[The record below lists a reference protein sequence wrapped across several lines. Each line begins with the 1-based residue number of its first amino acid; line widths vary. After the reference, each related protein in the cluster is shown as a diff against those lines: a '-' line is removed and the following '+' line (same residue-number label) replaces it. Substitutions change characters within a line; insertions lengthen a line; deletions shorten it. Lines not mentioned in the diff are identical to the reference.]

1 VIRIGPSR
9 APAHVI
15 ETVTLNVRL
24 DQSAFTEPGR
34 RGRRGELARTRGSG
48 NPLRDRTPDKPVAV
62 IRNRPHAAR
71 LLLAAR
77 CALLGL
83 AAASACALAPQPGAG
98 ESIYLRGVLPS
109 GAPLEGKRQAAGLT
123 ARGADA
129 ACVSCHQRSGLGT
142 YEGYN
147 LDVTI
152 PPIAGAYL
160 FHSREATTKEAVLPY
175 VAWMH
180 SNRDPYTDATLA
192 RAIRE
197 GLDSQGRPLS
207 ELMPRFALSDAD
219 MDSLIEYLKQLGSHP
234 APGVSERE
242 LHFAT
247 VITPDADPARRKAML
262 DVMEHY
268 FADKNLF
275 PIGNSRD
282 LRTSGKTQ
290 QAKSM
295 FMSHRLWRLHVW
307 DLTGPPSTWGAQ
319 LDADMNR
326 EPVFALVSGLG
337 GSNWAPVHQ
346 FCERRQ
352 LPCLFPNVDAPGDDS
367 RDFYPLY
374 FSKGVLLEADLI
386 ARQIAAGTQAAS
398 AAPSSTVLQVYRLG
412 DGGEAAAL
420 ALAAALKPLGTPV
433 RNQPLAPAS
442 GAKGVRQAVRQAQK
456 SDTLVLWLRPA
467 DLADLGDAA
476 GAPASVYVSGLM
488 GGLEHAPLPTAWR
501 GRARMTYP
509 YELPEKRE
517 LRVRYPLTWFSMR
530 HIPVVDEPLQ
540 VNTYLACGLLAETL
554 SHMSDNLVQPFLV
567 EMLQTSAERRLI
579 NTGYYPH
586 LVLALNQHFASK
598 GGYIVHFA
606 RPEGAQLVADSD
618 WIVP

>member
-1 VIRIGPSR
+1 M
-9 APAHVI
+9 
-15 ETVTLNVRL
+15 
-24 DQSAFTEPGR
+24 
-34 RGRRGELARTRGSG
+34 
-48 NPLRDRTPDKPVAV
+48 
-62 IRNRPHAAR
+62 RNRPHAAR
-71 LLLAAR
+71 LGLVAT

-83 AAASACALAPQPGAG
+83 TAAGAYARAPQPGAG
-98 ESIYLRGVLPS
+98 ESIYLHGTLPS
-109 GAPLEGKRQAAGLT
+109 GAALEGKRQAAGMS
-123 ARGADA
+123 AKGVDA
-129 ACVSCHQRSGLGT
+129 ACVSCHQRSGLGMS
-142 YEGYN
+142 EGYS
-147 LDVTI
+147 LAVTI

-197 GLDSQGRPLS
+197 GLDSQGRPLNA
-207 ELMPRFALSDAD
+207 LMPRFALSDAD

-247 VITPDADPARRKAML
+247 VITPDTDPARRKAML
-262 DVMEHY
+262 DVMQNY
-268 FADKNLF
+268 FANKNLF
-275 PIGNSRD
+275 PIGNSRP

-295 FMSHRLWRLHVW
+295 FMSHRLWQLHVW
-307 DLTGPPSTWGAQ
+307 ELTGPATTWDAQ
-319 LDADMNR
+319 LDTDMNR

-337 GSNWAPVHQ
+337 GNNWEPVHR

-352 LPCLFPNVDAPGDDS
+352 LPCLFPNVDAPIDDS

-386 ARQIAAGTQAAS
+386 ARQIAAGRQAAS
-398 AAPSSTVLQVYRLG
+398 AAPASTVLQVYRPG
-412 DGGEAAAL
+412 DAGEAAAL
-420 ALAAALKPLGTPV
+420 ALAATLKPLGIPV
-433 RNQPLAPAS
+433 RNQPLAPGS
-442 GAKGVRQAVRQAQK
+442 GGKGVSQAVRQAQQ

-467 DLADLGDAA
+467 DLAQLGDAT
-476 GAPASVYVSGLM
+476 GAPASVYVSGLL

-501 GRARMTYP
+501 ARARMTYP
-509 YELPEKRE
+509 YELPDRRE
-517 LRVRYPLTWFSMR
+517 LRVRYPLTWFSIR
-530 HIPVVDEPLQ
+530 NIPVVDEPLQ
-540 VNTYLACGLLAETL
+540 VNTYIACGLLAETL
-554 SHMSDNLVQPFLV
+554 SHMADNLVQPFMV
-567 EMLQTSAERRLI
+567 EMLQTSAENRLI
-579 NTGYYPH
+579 NTGYYPR

-606 RPEGAQLVADSD
+606 QPKGAQLVADSD

>member
-1 VIRIGPSR
+1 
-9 APAHVI
+9 VI

-24 DQSAFTEPGR
+24 DQSA
-34 RGRRGELARTRGSG
+34 L
-48 NPLRDRTPDKPVAV
+48 DKRVAV
-62 IRNRPHAAR
+62 IRKRPHAAR

-83 AAASACALAPQPGAG
+83 AAAGAYALAPQPSAG

-123 ARGADA
+123 ATGAAA

-160 FHSREATTKEAVLPY
+160 FHSREAHTKEAVLPY

-207 ELMPRFALSDAD
+207 ALMPRFALSDAD

-275 PIGNSRD
+275 PIGNSPE

-307 DLTGPPSTWGAQ
+307 DLTGPASTWGTQ
-319 LDADMNR
+319 LDADMKR

-337 GSNWAPVHQ
+337 ANNWAPVHQ

-352 LPCLFPNVDAPGDDS
+352 LPCLFPNVDAPVDDS
-367 RDFYPLY
+367 RAFYPLY

-386 ARQIAAGTQAAS
+386 ARQITAGTQAAS
-398 AAPSSTVLQVYRLG
+398 AEPASTVVQVYRLG

-420 ALAAALKPLGTPV
+420 ALAAALKPLGIPV
-433 RNQPLAPAS
+433 RNQPLAPAP
-442 GAKGVRQAVRQAQK
+442 GGKDVRQAVRQAQK
-456 SDTLVLWLRPA
+456 SDALVLWLRPA

-476 GAPASVYVSGLM
+476 AAPASVYVSGLM
-488 GGLEHAPLPTAWR
+488 GGLEHAPLPAAWR
-501 GRARMTYP
+501 DRARMTYP

-517 LRVRYPLTWFSMR
+517 LRVRYALTWFSIR

-554 SHMSDNLVQPFLV
+554 SHMSDNLVQPFMV

>member
-1 VIRIGPSR
+1 M
-9 APAHVI
+9 
-15 ETVTLNVRL
+15 
-24 DQSAFTEPGR
+24 
-34 RGRRGELARTRGSG
+34 
-48 NPLRDRTPDKPVAV
+48 
-62 IRNRPHAAR
+62 RNRPHAAR
-71 LLLAAR
+71 LCLAAI

-83 AAASACALAPQPGAG
+83 VAAGAYAVAPQPGAG
-98 ESIYLRGVLPS
+98 ESIYLHGVLPS
-109 GAPLEGKRQAAGLT
+109 GTPLEGKRIAAGLSAT
-123 ARGADA
+123 GVDA
-129 ACVSCHQRSGLGT
+129 ACVSCHQRSGLGMS
-142 YEGYN
+142 EGYN
-147 LDVTI
+147 LAVTI

-175 VAWMH
+175 VPWMH

-197 GLDSQGRPLS
+197 GLDSQGRPLNA
-207 ELMPRFALSDAD
+207 LMPRFALSDAE

-275 PIGNSRD
+275 PIGNSRP

-307 DLTGPPSTWGAQ
+307 QLTGPATTWGAQ

-337 GSNWAPVHQ
+337 GSNWAPVHR

-352 LPCLFPNVDAPGDDS
+352 LPCLFPNVDAPIDDS
-367 RDFYPLY
+367 RDFYSLY
-374 FSKGVLLEADLI
+374 FSKGVLLEAELI
-386 ARQIAAGTQAAS
+386 ARQIVAGRQAAS
-398 AAPSSTVLQVYRLG
+398 AAPASTVLQVYRLG
-412 DGGEAAAL
+412 DDGEAAAL
-420 ALAAALKPLGTPV
+420 ALDAALKPLGIAV
-433 RNQPLAPAS
+433 RNQPLTPGGKS
-442 GAKGVRQAVRQAQK
+442 VGQAVRQAQQ
-456 SDTLVLWLRPA
+456 SDVLVLWLRPA
-467 DLADLGDAA
+467 DLAGLGDTA

-488 GGLEHAPLPTAWR
+488 GGLEHAPLPPAWR
-501 GRARMTYP
+501 DRARMTYP

-517 LRVRYPLTWFSMR
+517 LRVRYALTWFSIP

-540 VNTYLACGLLAETL
+540 VNTYIACGLLAETL
-554 SHMSDNLVQPFLV
+554 SHMADNLVQPFMV
-567 EMLQTSAERRLI
+567 EMLQTSAERRLL
-579 NTGYYPH
+579 NTGYYPR

-606 RPEGAQLVADSD
+606 RPGGAKLVADSD
-618 WIVP
+618 WIIP

>member
-1 VIRIGPSR
+1 M
-9 APAHVI
+9 
-15 ETVTLNVRL
+15 
-24 DQSAFTEPGR
+24 
-34 RGRRGELARTRGSG
+34 
-48 NPLRDRTPDKPVAV
+48 
-62 IRNRPHAAR
+62 
-71 LLLAAR
+71 
-77 CALLGL
+77 LGL
-83 AAASACALAPQPGAG
+83 AAASAYAPAAQPGAG

-109 GAPLEGKRQAAGLT
+109 GAPLEGKRQATGLT

-147 LDVTI
+147 FDVTI

-160 FHSREATTKEAVLPY
+160 FHSRKAHTNEAVLPY
-175 VAWMH
+175 VPWMH
-180 SNRDPYTDATLA
+180 NNRDPYTDATLA

-197 GLDSQGRPLS
+197 GLDSQGRPLG

-219 MDSLIEYLKQLGSHP
+219 MDALIEYLKQLGSHP

-247 VITPDADPARRKAML
+247 VITPGADPARRKAML

-275 PIGNSRD
+275 PIGNSLP
-282 LRTSGKTQ
+282 LRTSGKGQ

-307 DLTGPPSTWGAQ
+307 DLTGPASTWGAQ
-319 LDADMNR
+319 LDADAKR
-326 EPVFALVSGLG
+326 EPVFALLSGLG
-337 GSNWAPVHQ
+337 GSNWAPVHR

-352 LPCLFPNVDAPGDDS
+352 LPCLFPNVGAPVDNS
-367 RDFYPLY
+367 HDFYPLY

-386 ARQIAAGTQAAS
+386 ASQLAARMQVAS
-398 AAPSSTVLQVYRLG
+398 AAPASTVLQVYRLG
-412 DGGEAAAL
+412 DDGESAAL
-420 ALAAALKPLGTPV
+420 ALAAALKPLAIPV
-433 RNQPLAPAS
+433 RNEALTPAPGGKA
-442 GAKGVRQAVRQAQK
+442 VREAVRQRQK
-456 SDTLVLWLRPA
+456 SDVLVLWLRAA
-467 DLADLGDAA
+467 DLAELGDAD

-488 GGLEHAPLPTAWR
+488 AGLEHAPLPSAWR

-517 LRVRYPLTWFSMR
+517 LRVRYALSWFSIR
-530 HIPVVDEPLQ
+530 QIPVVDEPLQ
-540 VNTYLACGLLAETL
+540 VNTYIACGLLAETL
-554 SHMSDNLVQPFLV
+554 SHMADNLVQPFMI

-579 NTGYYPH
+579 NTGYFPH
-586 LVLALNQHFASK
+586 LALALNQHFASK

-606 RPEGAQLVADSD
+606 QPEGAHLVAESD

>member
-1 VIRIGPSR
+1 
-9 APAHVI
+9 
-15 ETVTLNVRL
+15 VRL
-24 DQSAFTEPGR
+24 DHSALTDPGRPGR
-34 RGRRGELARTRGSG
+34 RGKFARTRGFG
-48 NPLRDRTPDKPVAV
+48 NPTENRTPDKPGAV
-62 IRNRPHAAR
+62 MRNRPHAAR
-71 LLLAAR
+71 LCLAAI

-83 AAASACALAPQPGAG
+83 VAAGAYAVAPQPGAG
-98 ESIYLRGVLPS
+98 ESIYLHGVLPS
-109 GAPLEGKRQAAGLT
+109 GTPLEGKRIAAGLSAT
-123 ARGADA
+123 GVDA
-129 ACVSCHQRSGLGT
+129 ACVSCHQRSGLGMS
-142 YEGYN
+142 EGYN
-147 LDVTI
+147 LAVTI

-175 VAWMH
+175 VPWMH

-197 GLDSQGRPLS
+197 GLDSQGRPLNA
-207 ELMPRFALSDAD
+207 LMPRFALSDAE

-275 PIGNSRD
+275 PIGNSRP

-307 DLTGPPSTWGAQ
+307 QLTGPATTWGAQ

-337 GSNWAPVHQ
+337 GSNWAPVHR

-352 LPCLFPNVDAPGDDS
+352 LPCLFPNVDAPIDDS
-367 RDFYPLY
+367 RDFYSLY
-374 FSKGVLLEADLI
+374 FSKGVLLEAELI
-386 ARQIAAGTQAAS
+386 ARQIVAGRQAAS
-398 AAPSSTVLQVYRLG
+398 AAPASTVLQVYRLG
-412 DGGEAAAL
+412 DDGEAAAL
-420 ALAAALKPLGTPV
+420 ALDAALKPLGIAV
-433 RNQPLAPAS
+433 RNQPLTPGGKS
-442 GAKGVRQAVRQAQK
+442 VGQAVRQAQQ
-456 SDTLVLWLRPA
+456 SDVLVLWLRPA
-467 DLADLGDAA
+467 DLAGLGDTA

-488 GGLEHAPLPTAWR
+488 GGLEHAPLPPAWR
-501 GRARMTYP
+501 DRARMTYP

-517 LRVRYPLTWFSMR
+517 LRVRYALTWFSIP

-540 VNTYLACGLLAETL
+540 VNTYIACGLLAETL
-554 SHMSDNLVQPFLV
+554 SHMADNLVQPFMV
-567 EMLQTSAERRLI
+567 EMLQTSAERRLL
-579 NTGYYPH
+579 NTGYYPR

-606 RPEGAQLVADSD
+606 RPGGAKLVADSD
-618 WIVP
+618 WIIP

>member
-1 VIRIGPSR
+1 LISNKR
-9 APAHVI
+9 A
-15 ETVTLNVRL
+15 
-24 DQSAFTEPGR
+24 
-34 RGRRGELARTRGSG
+34 
-48 NPLRDRTPDKPVAV
+48 AV
-62 IRNRPHAAR
+62 IRNGSHAAR
-71 LLLAAR
+71 FLLAAS
-77 CALLGL
+77 CALLAL
-83 AAASACALAPQPGAG
+83 AASSAYAVASKPSAG
-98 ESIYLRGVLPS
+98 ESIYLHGVLPS
-109 GAPLEGKRQAAGLT
+109 GAPLEAKRQPNGLT
-123 ARGADA
+123 AIGADA

-142 YEGYN
+142 FEGYN
-147 LDVTI
+147 LEVTI

-175 VAWMH
+175 VEWMH

-207 ELMPRFALSDAD
+207 ALMPRYALSDAD

-234 APGVSERE
+234 SPGVSDRE
-242 LHFAT
+242 LQFAT
-247 VITPDADPARRKAML
+247 VITPDADPVKRKAML

-275 PIGNSRD
+275 PIGNSREI
-282 LRTSGKTQ
+282 RTSGKGQ
-290 QAKSM
+290 GAKSM
-295 FMSHRLWRLHVW
+295 FHANRLWRLHVW
-307 DLTGPPSTWGAQ
+307 ELTGPASTWGAQ
-319 LDADMNR
+319 LDTDMKR

-337 GSNWAPVHQ
+337 GSHWAPVHK
-346 FCERRQ
+346 FCERQQ
-352 LPCLFPNVDAPGDDS
+352 LPCLFPNVDAPIDDS

-386 ARQIAAGTQAAS
+386 RAQLAPGSAPALRSSKSEGGRVVQI
-398 AAPSSTVLQVYRLG
+398 YRPG
-412 DGGEAAAL
+412 DSGEAAAL
-420 ALAAALKPLGTPV
+420 ELEAALKPLGIPV
-433 RNQPLAPAS
+433 RNQPLVQGPP
-442 GAKGVRQAVRQAQK
+442 GNGVGQALREAQK
-456 SDTLVLWLRPA
+456 SDVLVLWLRPA
-467 DLADLGDAA
+467 DLADLGDAV

-509 YELPEKRE
+509 YELPGKRD
-517 LRVRYPLTWFSMR
+517 LRVTYALRWFSIR

-540 VNTYLACGLLAETL
+540 ANTYLACGMLAETL
-554 SHMSDNLVQPFLV
+554 SHMADNLVQPFLV
-567 EMLQTSAERRLI
+567 EMLQTSVERRLI

-606 RPEGAQLVADSD
+606 QNEGTKLVADSD

>member
-1 VIRIGPSR
+1 
-9 APAHVI
+9 
-15 ETVTLNVRL
+15 
-24 DQSAFTEPGR
+24 
-34 RGRRGELARTRGSG
+34 
-48 NPLRDRTPDKPVAV
+48 V
-62 IRNRPHAAR
+62 IRNGPYTAR
-71 LLLAAR
+71 LLLAAG
-77 CALLGL
+77 CALLAL
-83 AAASACALAPQPGAG
+83 AVASAYALALQPGAG
-98 ESIYLRGVLPS
+98 ESIYLHGVLPS
-109 GAPLEGKRQAAGLT
+109 GAPLEGRRQPSGLS

-142 YEGYN
+142 FEGYN
-147 LDVTI
+147 LAVTI

-175 VAWMH
+175 LEWMH
-180 SNRDPYTDATLA
+180 NNRDPYTDATLA

-207 ELMPRFALSDAD
+207 PLMPRFALSDAD

-242 LHFAT
+242 LQFAT
-247 VITPDADPARRKAML
+247 VITPDADAVKRKAML

-268 FADKNLF
+268 FEDKNLF
-275 PIGNSRD
+275 PIGNSRE

-290 QAKSM
+290 GAKSM
-295 FMSHRLWRLHVW
+295 FMSHRLWQLHVW
-307 DLTGPPSTWGAQ
+307 ELTGPASTWGAQ
-319 LDADMNR
+319 LDADMKR

-337 GSNWAPVHQ
+337 GSNWTPVHQ

-352 LPCLFPNVDAPGDDS
+352 LPCLFPNVDAPIDDS

-374 FSKGVLLEADLI
+374 FSRGVLLEADLI
-386 ARQIAAGTQAAS
+386 RAQLALRSAEREGGEGEGRGEAGTKAEAGSQGEAAR
-398 AAPSSTVLQVYRLG
+398 VVQVYRAG
-412 DGGEAAAL
+412 DSGEAAAL
-420 ALAAALKPLGTPV
+420 ALAAALEPLGIPV
-433 RNQPLAPAS
+433 RNWPLAQGPP
-442 GAKGVRQAVRQAQK
+442 GNGVGQAVRAAQK
-456 SDTLVLWLRPA
+456 SDALVLWLRPA

-488 GGLEHAPLPTAWR
+488 GGLERAPLPTAWR
-501 GRARMTYP
+501 GRVRMTYP
-509 YELPEKRE
+509 YELPEKRD
-517 LRVRYPLTWFSMR
+517 LRVRYALSWFSIR

-540 VNTYLACGLLAETL
+540 ANTYLACGLLAETL
-554 SHMSDNLVQPFLV
+554 SHLADNLVQPFLV
-567 EMLQTSAERRLI
+567 EMLQTKAERRLI
-579 NTGYYPH
+579 NTGYYPR

-606 RPEGAQLVADSD
+606 EAEGTKLVADSSG

>member
-1 VIRIGPSR
+1 LHGI
-9 APAHVI
+9 
-15 ETVTLNVRL
+15 
-24 DQSAFTEPGR
+24 
-34 RGRRGELARTRGSG
+34 
-48 NPLRDRTPDKPVAV
+48 
-62 IRNRPHAAR
+62 
-71 LLLAAR
+71 
-77 CALLGL
+77 
-83 AAASACALAPQPGAG
+83 
-98 ESIYLRGVLPS
+98 LPS
-109 GAPLEGKRQAAGLT
+109 GAPLEGKRQPGDPI

-142 YEGYN
+142 FEGYN

-160 FHSREATTKEAVLPY
+160 FHSREATTKEAVLPF
-175 VAWMH
+175 VHWMH
-180 SNRDPYTDATLA
+180 NNRDPYTDATLV

-197 GLDSQGRPLS
+197 GLDSQGRPMGS
-207 ELMPRFALSDAD
+207 LMPRFALNDAD
-219 MDSLIEYLKQLGSHP
+219 MASLIEYLKQLGSHP

-242 LHFAT
+242 LQFAT
-247 VITPDADPARRKAML
+247 VITPDADSVKRKAML

-268 FADKNLF
+268 FEDKNLF
-275 PIGNSRD
+275 PIGNSRP
-282 LRTSGKTQ
+282 LRTSGKGQ

-295 FMSHRLWRLHVW
+295 FMSHKLWRLHVW
-307 DLTGPPSTWGAQ
+307 DLTGPASTWDAQ

-346 FCERRQ
+346 FCERKQ
-352 LPCLFPNVDAPGDDS
+352 LPCLFPNVDAPVDDS

-386 ARQIAAGTQAAS
+386 AGRIAAGTQAAS
-398 AAPSSTVLQVYRLG
+398 AAPASSVLQVYRLG
-412 DGGEAAAL
+412 DDGEAAAL
-420 ALAAALKPLGTPV
+420 ALAAALKPLGIPV
-433 RNQPLAPAS
+433 RNQPLAP
-442 GAKGVRQAVRQAQK
+442 GPGGKGVGQAVRQAQK

-467 DLADLGDAA
+467 DLKDLGDAA

-488 GGLEHAPLPTAWR
+488 GGLERAPLPAAWR

-517 LRVRYPLTWFSMR
+517 LRVRYALSWFSIR
-530 HIPVVDEPLQ
+530 HIPVVDEPLE

-554 SHMSDNLVQPFLV
+554 SHMADNLVQPFMV

-579 NTGYYPH
+579 NTGYYPR

-606 RPEGAQLVADSD
+606 KPEGAQLVADSD
-618 WIVP
+618 WIIP

>member
-1 VIRIGPSR
+1 
-9 APAHVI
+9 VI

-142 YEGYN
+142 SEGYN

-307 DLTGPPSTWGAQ
+307 DLTGPPLTWGAQ

-386 ARQIAAGTQAAS
+386 ARQIAAGTQATS

-412 DGGEAAAL
+412 NGGEAAAL

-517 LRVRYPLTWFSMR
+517 LRVRYPLTWFSIR

>member
-1 VIRIGPSR
+1 M
-9 APAHVI
+9 
-15 ETVTLNVRL
+15 
-24 DQSAFTEPGR
+24 
-34 RGRRGELARTRGSG
+34 
-48 NPLRDRTPDKPVAV
+48 
-62 IRNRPHAAR
+62 
-71 LLLAAR
+71 
-77 CALLGL
+77 LLGL
-83 AAASACALAPQPGAG
+83 AAASAYAVAPQPGAG
-98 ESIYLRGVLPS
+98 ESIYLHGDLPT
-109 GAPLEGKRQAAGLT
+109 GAPLEGKRQSAGLT
-123 ARGADA
+123 IKGADA
-129 ACVSCHQRSGLGT
+129 ACVNCHQRSGLGMS
-142 YEGYN
+142 EGYN

-207 ELMPRFALSDAD
+207 TLMPRFALNDAD
-219 MDSLIEYLKQLGSHP
+219 MDSLIGYLKQLGSHP

-268 FADKNLF
+268 FADKNEF
-275 PIGNSRD
+275 PIGNSRP

-307 DLTGPPSTWGAQ
+307 DLTGPASTWAAQ
-319 LDADMNR
+319 LEADMDR

-337 GSNWAPVHQ
+337 GGNWAPVHQ
-346 FCERRQ
+346 FCEHSQ
-352 LPCLFPNVDAPGDDS
+352 LPCLFPNVDAPLDDS
-367 RDFYPLY
+367 HDFYPLY

-386 ARQIAAGTQAAS
+386 ARQIAPGTPAAS
-398 AAPSSTVLQVYRLG
+398 AAPKVTVLQVYRRG
-412 DGGEAAAL
+412 DGGEAGAL
-420 ALAAALKPLGTPV
+420 ALATALKPLGITE
-433 RNQPLAPAS
+433 RDLPLAP
-442 GAKGVRQAVRQAQK
+442 GPGGKGVHQAVRQAQK
-456 SDTLVLWLRPA
+456 SDALVLWLRPA

-476 GAPASVYVSGLM
+476 AAPAAVYVSGIL

-509 YELPEKRE
+509 YELPEKRQ
-517 LRVRYPLTWFSMR
+517 LRVRYASTWFSMR

-540 VNTYLACGLLAETL
+540 VNTYIACGLLAETL
-554 SHMSDNLVQPFLV
+554 SHMSDNLVQPFMV

-579 NTGYYPH
+579 NTGYYPR

-606 RPEGAQLVADSD
+606 QPEGAQLVADSD

>member
-1 VIRIGPSR
+1 M
-9 APAHVI
+9 
-15 ETVTLNVRL
+15 TL
-24 DQSAFTEPGR
+24 
-34 RGRRGELARTRGSG
+34 
-48 NPLRDRTPDKPVAV
+48 
-62 IRNRPHAAR
+62 IRNRFEAAR
-71 LLLAAR
+71 LLIAAG
-77 CALLGL
+77 CTLLTVL
-83 AAASACALAPQPGAG
+83 SAYARAPQPGAG
-98 ESIYLRGVLPS
+98 ESIYLHGILPS
-109 GAPLEGKRQAAGLT
+109 GALLEGKRQAVGLT
-123 ARGADA
+123 VRGADA

-147 LDVTI
+147 FEVTI

-160 FHSREATTKEAVLPY
+160 FHSREAHTKEAVLPY

-197 GLDSQGRPLS
+197 GLDSQGRPLNA
-207 ELMPRFALSDAD
+207 LMPRFALSDAD

-262 DVMEHY
+262 DVMEAY

-275 PIGNSRD
+275 PIGNSPQ
-282 LRTSGKTQ
+282 LSTSGKTQ

-295 FMSHRLWRLHVW
+295 FMSHRLWRLKVW
-307 DLTGPPSTWGAQ
+307 DLTGPASTWGAQ

-326 EPVFALVSGLG
+326 EPVFALVAGLG
-337 GSNWAPVHQ
+337 GSNWAPVQ
-346 FCERRQ
+346 RFCERRQ
-352 LPCLFPNVDAPGDDS
+352 LPCLFPNVDAPVDDS
-367 RDFYPLY
+367 RDFYTLY
-374 FSKGVLLEADLI
+374 FSKGVLLEAELV
-386 ARQIAAGTQAAS
+386 ARQIAGARQAA
-398 AAPSSTVLQVYRLG
+398 APAPSVLQVYRLG
-412 DGGEAAAL
+412 DDGEAAAL
-420 ALAAALKPLGTPV
+420 ALAAALKSLGIAV
-433 RNQPLAPAS
+433 RNQPLSRGP
-442 GAKGVRQAVRQAQK
+442 GGDGVAQAVRQAQK

-467 DLADLGDAA
+467 DLAAMGDGA
-476 GAPASVYVSGLM
+476 GAPASVYLSGLM
-488 GGLEHAPLPTAWR
+488 GGLEHAPLPPGWR

-509 YELPEKRE
+509 YELPDKRA
-517 LRVRYPLTWFSMR
+517 LRVRYALSWFSIR

-540 VNTYLACGLLAETL
+540 VNTYIACGLLAETL
-554 SHMSDNLVQPFLV
+554 SHMADNLVQPFMV

-606 RPEGAQLVADSD
+606 GPEGAQLVADSD
-618 WIVP
+618 WVVP

>member
-1 VIRIGPSR
+1 
-9 APAHVI
+9 
-15 ETVTLNVRL
+15 
-24 DQSAFTEPGR
+24 
-34 RGRRGELARTRGSG
+34 
-48 NPLRDRTPDKPVAV
+48 V
-62 IRNRPHAAR
+62 IRNGPRAAR
-71 LLLAAR
+71 RLLAAS
-77 CALLGL
+77 CALLAL
-83 AAASACALAPQPGAG
+83 AAASAYALAPQPGAG
-98 ESIYLRGVLPS
+98 ESIYLRGILPS
-109 GAPLEGKRQAAGLT
+109 GAPLEGQRVAAELT
-123 ARGADA
+123 AKGADA

-147 LDVTI
+147 LAVTI

-175 VAWMH
+175 VEWMH

-207 ELMPRFALSDAD
+207 ALMPRFALSDAD

-242 LHFAT
+242 LQFAT

-268 FADKNLF
+268 FANKNLF
-275 PIGNSRD
+275 PIGNSREIH
-282 LRTSGKTQ
+282 TSGKTQ
-290 QAKSM
+290 GAKSM
-295 FMSHRLWRLHVW
+295 FMSHRLWRLNVW
-307 DLTGPPSTWGAQ
+307 DLTGPASTWGAQ
-319 LDADMNR
+319 LDADMKK

-337 GSNWAPVHQ
+337 GSNWTPVHQ

-352 LPCLFPNVDAPGDDS
+352 LPCLFPNVDVPIDDS

-386 ARQIAAGTQAAS
+386 ARQIAAATLRRS
-398 AAPSSTVLQVYRLG
+398 AAPGERVSQKSEDRGAAVTPAPAVLQVYRPG
-412 DGGEAAAL
+412 DSGEAAAL
-420 ALAAALKPLGTPV
+420 ALAAELKRLGV
-433 RNQPLAPAS
+433 AARNQPLAAGPP
-442 GAKGVRQAVRQAQK
+442 GKGVGESVRAAGK
-456 SDTLVLWLRPA
+456 SDILVLWLRPS

-476 GAPASVYVSGLM
+476 AAPPTVYVSGIM
-488 GGLEHAPLPTAWR
+488 AGLEHAPLPTAWR
-501 GRARMTYP
+501 GRVRMTYP
-509 YELPEKRE
+509 YELPEKRD
-517 LRVRYPLTWFSMR
+517 LRVRYALSWFSIQ

-540 VNTYLACGLLAETL
+540 ANTYLACGLLAETL
-554 SHMSDNLVQPFLV
+554 SHMADNLVQPFLV
-567 EMLQTSAERRLI
+567 EMLQNKVERRLI
-579 NTGYYPH
+579 NTGYYPR

-606 RPEGAQLVADSD
+606 GPEGLKLVADSD
-618 WIVP
+618 WVVP

>member
-1 VIRIGPSR
+1 M
-9 APAHVI
+9 
-15 ETVTLNVRL
+15 
-24 DQSAFTEPGR
+24 
-34 RGRRGELARTRGSG
+34 
-48 NPLRDRTPDKPVAV
+48 
-62 IRNRPHAAR
+62 
-71 LLLAAR
+71 
-77 CALLGL
+77 
-83 AAASACALAPQPGAG
+83 APQPGAG
-98 ESIYLRGVLPS
+98 ESIYLHGVLPS
-109 GAPLEGKRQAAGLT
+109 GGPLEGKRQPGGLT

-147 LDVTI
+147 LEVTI

-160 FHSREATTKEAVLPY
+160 FHSRGATTQEAVLPY
-175 VAWMH
+175 VEWMH

-197 GLDSQGRPLS
+197 GLDSQGRPLNP
-207 ELMPRFALSDAD
+207 LMPRFALNDAD
-219 MDSLIEYLKQLGSHP
+219 MGSLIEYLKQLGSHP

-242 LHFAT
+242 LQFAT
-247 VITPDADPARRKAML
+247 VITPDADSVKRKAML

-275 PIGNSRD
+275 PIGNSRE
-282 LRTSGKTQ
+282 LRTSGKGQ
-290 QAKSM
+290 GAKSM

-307 DLTGPPSTWGAQ
+307 ELTGPASTWGAQ
-319 LDADMNR
+319 LDADMDR
-326 EPVFALVSGLG
+326 EPVFAVVSGLG

-352 LPCLFPNVDAPGDDS
+352 LPCLFPNVDAPVDDS

-386 ARQIAAGTQAAS
+386 ASQIAAGTKAAS
-398 AAPSSTVLQVYRLG
+398 AAPASTVLQVYRVG
-412 DGGEAAAL
+412 DDGEAAAL
-420 ALAAALKPLGTPV
+420 ALAAALKPLGIPV
-433 RNQPLAPAS
+433 RNLPLAPALT
-442 GAKGVRQAVRQAQK
+442 GKGVRQAVQQEQK
-456 SDTLVLWLRPA
+456 SDALVLWLRPA
-467 DLADLGDAA
+467 DLVELGDAA

-488 GGLEHAPLPTAWR
+488 GGLEHAPLPAAWR

-517 LRVRYPLTWFSMR
+517 LRTKYASSWFSIR

-540 VNTYLACGLLAETL
+540 VNTYIACGLLAETL
-554 SHMSDNLVQPFLV
+554 SHMADNLVQPFMV
-567 EMLQTSAERRLI
+567 EMLQTKAERRLI

-606 RPEGAQLVADSD
+606 EAEGTKLVADSD